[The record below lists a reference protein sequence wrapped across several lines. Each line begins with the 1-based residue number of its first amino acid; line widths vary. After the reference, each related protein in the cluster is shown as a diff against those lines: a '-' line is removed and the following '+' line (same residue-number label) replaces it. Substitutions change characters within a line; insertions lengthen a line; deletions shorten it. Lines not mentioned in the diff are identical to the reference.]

1 MRNNSSPYS
10 DNKDPYAQHQDSN
23 SSVLCIELGQG
34 KVLITTVPGECC
46 CTGKPS
52 IVFSRTSAKLKVGQG
67 IVQDLT
73 AENIIA
79 AISVTSIESLDVLAR
94 AIEALRKNVNR
105 YELAANKKQQ
115 TFLEELIDEKC

>member
-1 MRNNSSPYS
+1 MRNSSSSCS
-10 DNKDPYAQHQDSN
+10 DNRDTSSSEDSN